1 MTDENELKPEP
12 VRVSVTAAAPT
23 VIGVVGETDEITGA
37 TELASPKPRPFTR
50 GNTAPLLPAP
60 VFVTVKEQSNGD
72 PATAPTTIVAV
83 PAVGLVI
90 AAPLIA

>member
-1 MTDENELKPEP
+1 
-12 VRVSVTAAAPT
+12 
-23 VIGVVGETDEITGA
+23 
-37 TELASPKPRPFTR
+37 
-50 GNTAPLLPAP
+50 